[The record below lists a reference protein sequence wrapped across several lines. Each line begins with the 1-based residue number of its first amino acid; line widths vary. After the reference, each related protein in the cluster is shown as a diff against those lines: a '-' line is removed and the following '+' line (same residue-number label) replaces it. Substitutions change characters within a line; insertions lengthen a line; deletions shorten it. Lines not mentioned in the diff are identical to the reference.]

1 LGLLLAAAERLW
13 LAFLSMF
20 DLPSVAQ
27 TDISI
32 VGCVAD
38 ATFIT
43 DVALMRGFGMVAEGG
58 LARRL
63 VQAKLTLSEV

>member
-13 LAFLSMF
+13 LAFLAMF

-27 TDISI
+27 TGIFV

-43 DVALMRGFGMVAEGG
+43 DVALMGGFGMVAEGG
-58 LARRL
+58 LAVFCSSKVEGSRC
-63 VQAKLTLSEV
+63 

>member
-1 LGLLLAAAERLW
+1 MLAAAERLW
-13 LAFLSMF
+13 LAFLAML

-27 TDISI
+27 TNISV

-43 DVALMRGFGMVAEGG
+43 DVALVRGFGVAAEGR
-58 LARRL
+58 LAL
-63 VQAKLTLSEV
+63 CYSFNVEGCCC